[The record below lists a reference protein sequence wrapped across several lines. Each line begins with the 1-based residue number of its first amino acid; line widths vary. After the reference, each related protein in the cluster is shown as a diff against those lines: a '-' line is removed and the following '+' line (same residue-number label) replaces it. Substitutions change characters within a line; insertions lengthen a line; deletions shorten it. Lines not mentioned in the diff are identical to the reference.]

1 MIIKCIAVDDEPLAL
16 RQIEDYIKKTPF
28 LECVAVFRS
37 ALDALSF
44 ISDNDIELMFV
55 DIQMPDLNGMD
66 FVKSLANRP
75 QVIFTTAFAE
85 YAAEGFKVNAL
96 DYILKPVAYSDFLR
110 SANKAREW
118 FELHN
123 LKFHEEGKKND
134 EIFVKSSGKLVKIVL
149 NEIVFVESAN
159 EYIVI
164 NTVNGEKITSLIRL
178 KDFEKTLPE
187 NDFMRIHRSFIV
199 NLNLIKAIE
208 RNILTMS
215 SGKKIPV
222 GEMYREDFKIF
233 SDKRFK

>member
-28 LECVAVFRS
+28 LECVAAFRS

-44 ISDNDIELMFV
+44 ISENEIELMFV
-55 DIQMPDLNGMD
+55 DIQMPDLSGMD
-66 FVKSLANRP
+66 FVKSLDKRP
-75 QVIFTTAFAE
+75 QVIFTTAFPE

-96 DYILKPVAYSDFLR
+96 DYILKPIAYSDFLR

-123 LKFHEEGKKND
+123 LKLQDEEKKND
-134 EIFVKSSGKLVKIVL
+134 DIFVKSSGKVVKIL
-149 NEIVFVESAN
+149 LEEIVFVESAN

-164 NTVNGEKITSLIRL
+164 NTINTEKITSLIRL
-178 KDFEKTLPE
+178 KDFEKSLPAK
-187 NDFMRIHRSFIV
+187 DFMRIHRSFIV

-208 RNILTMS
+208 RNLLIMS
-215 SGKKIPV
+215 TGKKIPV
-222 GEMYREDFKIF
+222 GEMYREDFKVF
-233 SDKRFK
+233 ADKRFS